1 MMRCAHYTP
10 YVSEV
15 AMGHAKKRAR
25 AIAYGKRLWGGQSNM
40 SLEHN
45 FVGLGLFLSFV
56 LFGVCLFTDFG
67 DLQHRTTRAS
77 CILAHS

>member
-25 AIAYGKRLWGGQSNM
+25 AIAYGKRSWGGQSNM
-40 SLEHN
+40 SSEHQ
-45 FVGLGLFLSFV
+45 FVGSGLFLSC
-56 LFGVCLFTDFG
+56 LACVCL
-67 DLQHRTTRAS
+67 S
-77 CILAHS
+77 ILATYSTARPELLVF